1 MGRVQRR
8 NASKQIVPRDDELER
23 ELRMHFLV
31 THCRVL
37 DGDNDGLKL
46 FFRLLELLVKFYDLL
61 EGRDLFF
68 RLSRFVE
75 SSDQLLSVRYAFAAN
90 LDRLGFFCGDRK
102 SAARLQCFLG

>member
-8 NASKQIVPRDDELER
+8 DASKQIVPRDDELER
-23 ELRMHFLV
+23 ELRMHFLIA
-31 THCRVL
+31 HCRVL

-68 RLSRFVE
+68 RLSRFVKT
-75 SSDQLLSVRYAFAAN
+75 SDQLLSVRYAFAAN
-90 LDRLGFFCGDRK
+90 LDRLGFFCGGRK
-102 SAARLQCFLG
+102 SSARL

>member
-1 MGRVQRR
+1 MGCVQRR
-8 NASKQIVPRDDELER
+8 DAPNQIVPRDDELER
-23 ELRMHFLV
+23 ELRMHSLV
-31 THCRVL
+31 ALCCVL

-46 FFRLLELLVKFYDLL
+46 FVRLLELLVKFYDLL

-75 SSDQLLSVRYAFAAN
+75 SGDQLLSVRYAFAAN

-102 SAARLQCFLG
+102 SAARLQRLLG

>member
-8 NASKQIVPRDDELER
+8 NAPKKIVPRDDELER
-23 ELRMHFLV
+23 KLRMHFLV
-31 THCRVL
+31 AHCRVL
-37 DGDNDGLKL
+37 DRHNDGLKL

-61 EGRDLFF
+61 EGGDLFF

-102 SAARLQCFLG
+102 SAASL

>member
-31 THCRVL
+31 AHCCVL

-46 FFRLLELLVKFYDLL
+46 FVRLLELLVKFYDLL

-75 SSDQLLSVRYAFAAN
+75 SGDQLLSVRYAFAAN

-102 SAARLQCFLG
+102 SAARLQRLL